1 MVDERLV
8 IYIKDCMRKSY
19 SLDYIRQMLVNVGW
33 KANQVDEAINFVQ
46 ASSPPPPWSPPAQ
59 AKQKAPSKKPLTR
72 PSRPTGVTIICIL
85 GFLFSILA
93 LLTGI
98 VSIGFAGFIE
108 SIGPPL
114 MLESE
119 IISMIFGE
127 IGSLFNILGLIT
139 IIMGVVGLVTFY
151 LLLKMKRT
159 GWIIVTFLGVIQIA
173 VSLIPSMISF
183 SIEGLL
189 NLNTILPIAIW
200 VVIIA
205 YLFTKRNLFV

>member
-8 IYIKDCMRKSY
+8 IYIKDCMRKGY
-19 SLDYIRQMLVNVGW
+19 SLDYIRQMLVNEGW

-46 ASSPPPPWSPPAQ
+46 APSPPPPGSPPAQ
-59 AKQKAPSKKPLTR
+59 AKQKAPSKKPSVSL
-72 PSRPTGVTIICIL
+72 RPTGVMVICIL
-85 GFLFSILA
+85 GFLLSVLA

-98 VSIGFAGFIE
+98 VSIGLAGILGGLDIPLTVDGE
-108 SIGPPL
+108 TASIT
-114 MLESE
+114 
-119 IISMIFGE
+119 FGE
-127 IGSLFNILGLIT
+127 VVSLFTILGLIT
-139 IIMGVVGLVTFY
+139 LIMGVVGLVGFY
-151 LLLKMKRT
+151 LSLKMKKT
-159 GWIIVTFLGVIQIA
+159 GWIIVTVLGVIQIA
-173 VSLIPSMISF
+173 VILIPTMLTF